1 MIQLILY
8 RALPG
13 EFYIGQVKIE
23 KIEKWYGVG
32 FKALITN
39 DTIKKLKD
47 NSDITNGTLGLLNA
61 GGGIAAATATGAA
74 MSTPIGPIVVLFTSL
89 IKIYL
94 GLIKKRDKGSGV
106 YFTFFLG
113 LVPPPLVHSA

>member
-1 MIQLILY
+1 MQNSPNMIQLILY
-8 RALPG
+8 RALPVK
-13 EFYIGQVKIE
+13 FHIGQVKIE

-32 FKALITN
+32 FKALITH

-89 IKIYL
+89 VKIYL
-94 GLIKKRDKGSGV
+94 GLIKGEWRLFHLFSWLSTSPVGS
-106 YFTFFLG
+106 
-113 LVPPPLVHSA
+113 